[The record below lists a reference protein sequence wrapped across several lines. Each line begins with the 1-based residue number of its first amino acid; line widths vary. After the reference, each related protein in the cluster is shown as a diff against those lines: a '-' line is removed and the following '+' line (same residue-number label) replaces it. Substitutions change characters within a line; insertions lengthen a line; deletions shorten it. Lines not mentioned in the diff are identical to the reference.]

1 MNAPLPPIYRDS
13 RRLLV
18 HTEAMVRH
26 FSRYH
31 KYTVGTDL
39 RRQAMDIMRRVHRAC
54 FDRDRVAE
62 HLRHL
67 VWLIDDY
74 KLTLQ
79 LTMEVGAFTHGE
91 KGQAH
96 FNNFE
101 TAVNLA
107 ASIGK
112 QCGGWQQK
120 AVNRPRT
127 PEGGSA
133 APGSIPT
140 ASP

>member
-1 MNAPLPPIYRDS
+1 MSPVLPPIYRDS

-18 HTEAMVRH
+18 HTETMVRH
-26 FSRYH
+26 FARYH

-39 RRQAMDIMRRVHRAC
+39 RQQAMRVMRGVHRAC
-54 FDRDRVAE
+54 FDRERVAE
-62 HLRHL
+62 HVRNL

-79 LTMEVGAFTHGE
+79 LAMEIGAFTHGE
-91 KGQAH
+91 KGQA
-96 FNNFE
+96 NFKAFE
-101 TAVNLA
+101 AAAELA

-120 AVNRPRT
+120 TAHRLRT
-127 PEGGSA
+127 PEGGV
-133 APGSIPT
+133 T
-140 ASP
+140 ASPGSKPAA